1 MDLQKFER
9 VKREEKLK
17 RGPKKEKSRRMCAAD
32 YVEKENKLLRGNVLR
47 GNGLLILAIEG
58 IIRGGRKWMKLIDDI
73 KNKGK

>member
-1 MDLQKFER
+1 
-9 VKREEKLK
+9 
-17 RGPKKEKSRRMCAAD
+17 MCAAD

-73 KNKGK
+73 KNQGK